1 MCHKSGLVFTVLR
14 KKKPASSGIL
24 RKSLIASRSFESSQ
38 IWVFSPWVL
47 LLNADAAAAVNGARK
62 LRTTAK
68 NRNRRQYWV
77 YFVTN
82 WRTRDLQICHFF
94 LKVLQ
99 LWAGQGHQNSY
110 LAKLKNCHNISL
122 LPSCHTIEV
131 LNSTVNVITFKIKS
145 GLFGTWFRH
154 VDLLDLPTP

>member
-1 MCHKSGLVFTVLR
+1 MVSFYCFTQ
-14 KKKPASSGIL
+14 KKPASSGIL

-47 LLNADAAAAVNGARK
+47 LLNADAAAAAVNGARK

-68 NRNRRQYWV
+68 NRNRRYWV

-82 WRTRDLQICHFF
+82 WRTRVQRSPDLPFF
-94 LKVLQ
+94 WKVHQ

-110 LAKLKNCHNISL
+110 LAKLKNCHNIFL
-122 LPSCHTIEV
+122 LPSCHSIEV
-131 LNSTVNVITFKIKS
+131 SNSTVNVITFKIKY
-145 GLFGTWFRH
+145 GLFWTWLRE

>member
-1 MCHKSGLVFTVLR
+1 MVSFYCFTQKKTRVIRNSKEISDCFKVVWEQPNMGFLSLSVAAECCWCGGGQRGEEIAHNCQKQKSSLLGLFCYQLENQSPEISR
-14 KKKPASSGIL
+14 
-24 RKSLIASRSFESSQ
+24 IAIF
-38 IWVFSPWVL
+38 W
-47 LLNADAAAAVNGARK
+47 
-62 LRTTAK
+62 
-68 NRNRRQYWV
+68 
-77 YFVTN
+77 
-82 WRTRDLQICHFF
+82 
-94 LKVLQ
+94 KVHQ

-145 GLFGTWFRH
+145 GLFGTWFRQ